1 MAGMLHPPTTP
12 QRCWSLMLDFL
23 KKHQTAFF
31 LVCLFVFALLIYSNS
46 LRQQNKT
53 TLFERGVLQ
62 LTSPF
67 YKILDNSQN
76 EITILWENYINL
88 VDVRHNN
95 IILNQRVR
103 EQRQQLLQFREVA
116 LENDRLR
123 KLLNFHDNS
132 HIPELPAR
140 VIAVDASSW
149 FRTITIDK
157 GTSDGL
163 REGLAVVVAEGIV
176 GRTIKCSNHTSRVLL
191 AIDAASEVSS
201 LIQHNRTRGVARGKG
216 TTLTLNYA
224 LRSKDVHIGDAVI
237 TAGTGGIFP
246 KGLPIGTI
254 TNIIKHDYGLFQ
266 TLEITPSVDFTR
278 LEDVLVL
285 LGESK

>member
-1 MAGMLHPPTTP
+1 
-12 QRCWSLMLDFL
+12 MLDFL
-23 KKHQTAFF
+23 KKHRT
-31 LVCLFVFALLIYSNS
+31 ALLFTSIFVCALLVYSNS

-53 TLFERGVLQ
+53 TLFERGILQ

-67 YKILDNSQN
+67 YQILDNSQN
-76 EITILWENYINL
+76 EVTLLWNNYINL
-88 VDVRHNN
+88 IDVRQNN
-95 IILNQRVR
+95 VTLSQRVR
-103 EQRQQLLQFREVA
+103 QQRQQLLQLREVA
-116 LENDRLR
+116 QENSRLR
-123 KLLNFHDNS
+123 KLLNFHDSANA
-132 HIPELPAR
+132 PELPAR

-157 GTSDGL
+157 GTRDGL
-163 REGLAVVVAEGIV
+163 RDGLAVVVAEGIV
-176 GRTIKCSNHTSRVLL
+176 GRTIKCSSHTSRVLL
-191 AIDAASEVSS
+191 ANDAASEVSA

-224 LRSKDVHIGDAVI
+224 LRSKDVQIGDAVI

-266 TLEITPSVDFTR
+266 TLEITPSVDFSR
-278 LEDVLVL
+278 LEDVLVV

>member
-1 MAGMLHPPTTP
+1 
-12 QRCWSLMLDFL
+12 MLDFL
-23 KKHQTAFF
+23 KKHQTIF
-31 LVCLFVFALLIYSNS
+31 LFTSLFVCALLVYSNS

-67 YKILDNSQN
+67 YRTLDNIKN
-76 EITILWENYINL
+76 EVTILSDNYLNL
-88 VDVRHNN
+88 IDVQQNN
-95 IILNQRVR
+95 IILKQRIR
-103 EQRQQLLQFREVA
+103 QQRQQLLQLGEVA
-116 LENDRLR
+116 QENSRLR
-123 KLLNFHDNS
+123 KLLNFHDNA
-132 HIPELPAR
+132 HAPELPAR

-157 GTSDGL
+157 GANDGL
-163 REGLAVVVAEGIV
+163 SEGLAVVVAEGIV
-176 GRTIKCSNHTSRVLL
+176 GRTIKCSGRTSRVLL
-191 AIDAASEVSS
+191 ANDAASEVSA

-224 LRSKDVHIGDAVI
+224 LRSKDVQIGDAVI

-254 TNIIKHDYGLFQ
+254 TNITKHDYGLFQ
-266 TLEITPSVDFTR
+266 TLEITPSVDFSR
-278 LEDVLVL
+278 LEDVLVV
-285 LGESK
+285 LGEPQ